1 MNTTKVIEVPAA
13 SLERG
18 ASLHRALISSV
29 DLFAQVRRGISLTQ
43 ALESSPKDIRS
54 AVQSLSYTAFRFKPA
69 TLKVLATYIPKK
81 MSDEVEDLL
90 VLAAATLYPE
100 SPNHY
105 PAHTLVN
112 ETVKAAGNLP
122 KIAHAKGMIN
132 AVLRRLIE
140 HPQDFDILLNRHQNH
155 YPQWWTYKL
164 QKAYPKE
171 WQKILK
177 TNLFPA
183 KLFVRVNPK
192 VFTREE
198 YLEELRKV
206 HMSALEIPPEI
217 LKLAPQAICLEQS
230 MPISK
235 LPHFASGGVCVQDL
249 GAQMAGH
256 LLSPKDGEDVLDA
269 CAAPGG
275 KSTHLLELANISLTA
290 LEINQGRLAKV
301 NENIT
306 RLDLSAKLLVGD
318 ASKPELWWD
327 KKQFD
332 RILADT
338 PCSAT
343 GIIRRHP
350 DILYLRRE
358 SDFAGLKITQ
368 QQILRSLWDLLK
380 PGGELLYV
388 SCSIFPE
395 EGEEQIQLF
404 LEEHPNALRLNSL
417 NQLLPSEWH
426 DGFFYGKLQKLT

>member
-1 MNTTKVIEVPAA
+1 MLPKPFLD
-13 SLERG
+13 SLEGLPGFEKNAFEQVHAQGEQITSVRLNKYKQFD
-18 ASLHRALISSV
+18 LHTHSFLNHTAPVSWC
-29 DLFAQVRRGISLTQ
+29 AQGVYL
-43 ALESSPKDIRS
+43 
-54 AVQSLSYTAFRFKPA
+54 
-69 TLKVLATYIPKK
+69 
-81 MSDEVEDLL
+81 
-90 VLAAATLYPE
+90 
-100 SPNHY
+100 
-105 PAHTLVN
+105 N
-112 ETVKAAGNLP
+112 ERP
-122 KIAHAKGMIN
+122 
-132 AVLRRLIE
+132 
-140 HPQDFDILLNRHQNH
+140 
-155 YPQWWTYKL
+155 
-164 QKAYPKE
+164 
-171 WQKILK
+171 
-177 TNLFPA
+177 
-183 KLFVRVNPK
+183 LFVLDPLWHAGAYYVQEASSM
-192 VFTREE
+192 FIQ
-198 YLEELRKV
+198 YLLD
-206 HMSALEIPPEI
+206 HLNMDTT
-217 LKLAPQAICLEQS
+217 S
-230 MPISK
+230 M
-235 LPHFASGGVCVQDL
+235 
-249 GAQMAGH
+249 
-256 LLSPKDGEDVLDA
+256 VLDL

-290 LEINQGRLAKV
+290 LEINQERLARV

-306 RLDLSAKLLVGD
+306 RLGLSAKLLIGD

-358 SDFAGLKITQ
+358 SDFVGLKITQ

>member
-1 MNTTKVIEVPAA
+1 
-13 SLERG
+13 
-18 ASLHRALISSV
+18 
-29 DLFAQVRRGISLTQ
+29 
-43 ALESSPKDIRS
+43 
-54 AVQSLSYTAFRFKPA
+54 
-69 TLKVLATYIPKK
+69 

-112 ETVKAAGNLP
+112 ETVKAASDLP

-164 QKAYPKE
+164 QRAYPKE

-206 HMSALEIPPEI
+206 NISALEIPAEI

-235 LPHFASGGVCVQDL
+235 LPHFSSGGVCIQDL

-306 RLDLSAKLLVGD
+306 RLGLSAKLLVGD

-358 SDFAGLKITQ
+358 SDFVGLKITQ

-417 NQLLPSEWH
+417 NQL
-426 DGFFYGKLQKLT
+426 